1 MKIKNLLDFFYYT
14 KSERRGVAI
23 LLLLCTGV
31 FIAPYFYAGPPPE
44 VPKMSNQELVVN
56 ASFSSP
62 MKSRTYTKSSFHHW
76 QKRKVRHFI
85 FDPNQVSKE
94 ELLELGVTPKV
105 AAIWQKYLNKG
116 GSFRKTEDVQRVYGV
131 SERLYEELKPYI
143 QIQQKRSNFTY
154 EDSKPD
160 YKRKNWENRS
170 YPEAAPNPKT
180 FGSER
185 NFTPRTRKPCEP
197 LDINQS
203 DTSAWDRLP
212 GIGRVLAAR
221 ITKYREKLGGFYRI
235 EQIAETYGLADSVF
249 QKIRPCLQLSNPD
262 LKPISLNQATFAELN
277 AHPYIDFRTAKAILA
292 YRDQHGKF
300 SSVEELREV
309 KALPEGAYEKL
320 LPYLKI

>member
-131 SERLYEELKPYI
+131 SKRLYEELKPYI
-143 QIQQKRSNFTY
+143 KIQNQRSHFID
-154 EDSKPD
+154 EGSKPE
-160 YKRKNWENRS
+160 YARKSWGDRS
-170 YPEAAPNPKT
+170 YPEATVITKT
-180 FGSER
+180 FGGER
-185 NFTPRTRKPCEP
+185 SFTPRIRKPCEP